1 MPTTESSTP
10 PPSSNAQSQ
19 PTPATPTMTNT
30 TSVNNVEST
39 SVTTPLNMSNTPNDK
54 AAHKDRVRLKGK
66 FPSTMTPSGRQD
78 VLALKQQLADALGE
92 NGPLYW
98 DALKDFVAGKLNRQ
112 EFDFYANLYL
122 SRENAYLHNA
132 FILSTIHNA
141 QAAHPPPSKHR
152 SIGWNKRKRGKD
164 GSLLDGSQDRDPQKR
179 RLKMDVMSLSK
190 ADRDRLKQLV
200 KSGDKERL
208 RPFVDQVLGPR
219 ISRVPPLPLP
229 AEQLPQTFNSDY
241 ARGLLAPLCTDLK
254 ELPGPETLRARMT
267 SIALEQGLVGGV
279 SEDVVSAM
287 LFATESYIKSAI
299 ANAISKRR
307 VNRTIGVRMRKDTDE
322 TRTMALEQMSTS
334 STTAPSS
341 LIQKPSSSS
350 SEQDVIMSETTNE
363 TKNEQDEESSTT
375 SSSSVDTPGDSISLR
390 DLAFSFSVSP
400 YVLVENPLSAERLT
414 ALLTDSED
422 EETDDDLGDS
432 SSEGG
437 FEL

>member
-1 MPTTESSTP
+1 M
-10 PPSSNAQSQ
+10 
-19 PTPATPTMTNT
+19 
-30 TSVNNVEST
+30 
-39 SVTTPLNMSNTPNDK
+39 NMMI
-54 AAHKDRVRLKGK
+54 A
-66 FPSTMTPSGRQD
+66 
-78 VLALKQQLADALGE
+78 
-92 NGPLYW
+92 
-98 DALKDFVAGKLNRQ
+98 
-112 EFDFYANLYL
+112 
-122 SRENAYLHNA
+122 
-132 FILSTIHNA
+132 
-141 QAAHPPPSKHR
+141 
-152 SIGWNKRKRGKD
+152 
-164 GSLLDGSQDRDPQKR
+164 
-179 RLKMDVMSLSK
+179 
-190 ADRDRLKQLV
+190 
-200 KSGDKERL
+200 
-208 RPFVDQVLGPR
+208 
-219 ISRVPPLPLP
+219 
-229 AEQLPQTFNSDY
+229 FNSDY
-241 ARGLLAPLCTDLK
+241 ARGLLAPLCADLK

-322 TRTMALEQMSTS
+322 TRTMALEQMSLTS
-334 STTAPSS
+334 TTTAPPSS
-341 LIQKPSSSS
+341 SIQKPSSSS
-350 SEQDVIMSETTNE
+350 SSSAQEPIKDVHMSEASND
-363 TKNEQDEESSTT
+363 KNEDEESSSIT